1 MTCGS
6 CCGVSTITPRVASAA
21 MAMVTART
29 EEDSDIVGFAYQ
41 LVNMGINST
50 MKLTDVIKE
59 IEKVRLG
66 QIKIDIGGSGYIG
79 KI

>member
-1 MTCGS
+1 
-6 CCGVSTITPRVASAA
+6 